1 MLDQRLPVSSNHSD
15 HVDVRDGKVLGSS
28 HLSGIDALLPGFQ
41 ISNMAKNK
49 NTGEYFMIFGI

>member
-1 MLDQRLPVSSNHSD
+1 MLDQGLPVSHHSD

-49 NTGEYFMIFGI
+49 NTGEYFMIFKI

>member
-1 MLDQRLPVSSNHSD
+1 MLDQRLPVSNHSD

-28 HLSGIDALLPGFQ
+28 HLSGIDAFLPGFQ

-49 NTGEYFMIFGI
+49 NTCEYFMIFGI